1 MNKTL
6 KVLLAFSV
14 LLAYLA
20 GLWLVL
26 IHKVAGENG
35 RAEPGF
41 VLHWL
46 RDSTLALPLVLLAVW
61 LGLRLAG
68 RLLERRG
75 VGLTRGLRGAVTAA
89 AVGLA
94 AAAAMAVGVPIR
106 EGLLGTHEAAGLPL
120 PLLTLRDALL
130 ALFVTVPVSAAV
142 VALAGGWRSRRTPEE
157 SANARRTS
165 RATFL
170 KAGAGGL
177 VTVAGGAAALR
188 AVSSSSATAA
198 TATVKVPLLINEGYV
213 KMTDGSPAFM
223 RGFGLDGT
231 TGAPMVPGP
240 ALGPPA
246 ASVPIG
252 EVSFVLEGQPVE
264 VTIKN
269 TLKDAHSFLIE
280 GVVGPVAIPAGAT
293 VTFTFNTPTAP
304 VAAGTYIYRD
314 ADQIQ
319 RLLGLHGVLVVM
331 PADGSR
337 TPYRPRPDLIVPP
350 TFAQQ
355 FVWVLHDVDPV
366 WGEQARTGTP
376 IVFETFLPRFFT
388 INGVSGQQSAESRR
402 NLAARVVV
410 PDGVQGQGTLIR
422 IANTGG
428 AVHSPHF
435 HGNHVYVL
443 TDNGQSP
450 DVGGLPAVDAGGR
463 PIVAEKDVV
472 RLAQLNRKDV
482 LLPFH
487 KPFDQWPPYDPAN
500 SPNYR
505 YPMHCHAEMS
515 QTAGG
520 GQYPSG
526 MYTEWE
532 LSGPLGAPKPI
543 GG

>member
-1 MNKTL
+1 MKRL
-6 KVLLAFSV
+6 RVLLAFSV
-14 LLAYLA
+14 VLAYAA

-26 IHKVAGENG
+26 IHKVAGESAG
-35 RAEPGF
+35 TEPRF

-46 RDSTLALPLVLLAVW
+46 RDSTLALPFVLVAVW
-61 LGLRLAG
+61 LGLRLAD

-75 VGLTRGLRGAVTAA
+75 VGQSSGLAGAVTAA
-89 AVGLA
+89 AVALA
-94 AAAAMAVGVPIR
+94 AGVAMAVGVPIR
-106 EGLLGTHEAAGLPL
+106 AGLLGTHEASALPL

-130 ALFVTVPVSAAV
+130 ALFVTVPVAAAA
-142 VALAGGWRSRRTPEE
+142 VALAGGWQSRRTPER
-157 SANARRTS
+157 SGARTTS
-165 RATFL
+165 RAAFL

-188 AVSSSSATAA
+188 AVSTSSATAA
-198 TATVKVPLLINEGYV
+198 SGTVKVSLLINEGYV
-213 KMTDGSPAFM
+213 KMTDGSPCWM
-223 RGFGLDGT
+223 RGFGIVGT
-231 TGAPMVPGP
+231 TATPMVPGP
-240 ALGPPA
+240 SIGPAA

-252 EVSFVLEGQPVE
+252 EVPFVLEGQPVE
-264 VTIKN
+264 VTVKN
-269 TLKDAHSFLIE
+269 TLKDAHSFFIE

-293 VTFTFNTPTAP
+293 VTFTFNTPASP
-304 VAAGTYIYRD
+304 VAAGTYIYQD
-314 ADQIQ
+314 ADPIQ

-337 TPYRPRPDLIVPP
+337 TPYTPRPDLIEPP
-350 TFAQQ
+350 VFDQQ
-355 FVWVLHDVDPV
+355 FVWVVHDVDPV
-366 WGEQARTGTP
+366 WGEQARTGQP

-388 INGVSGQQSAESRR
+388 INGVSGEQSVASRR
-402 NLAARVVV
+402 NLPARTVV
-410 PDGVQGQGTLIR
+410 PFGVTGKGTLIR
-422 IANTGG
+422 MVNTG
-428 AVHSPHF
+428 AAAHSPHF

-443 TDNGQSP
+443 SANGQSP
-450 DVGGLPAVDAGGR
+450 EVGGLPARSATGS

-472 RLAQLNRKDV
+472 RLGSLSRKDV

-487 KPFDQWPPYDPAN
+487 LPLDQWPPYDPAN

-532 LSGPLGAPKPI
+532 LSGPLGAPKPV

>member
-1 MNKTL
+1 MKRL
-6 KVLLAFSV
+6 RVLLPLSFV
-14 LLAYLA
+14 LAYAA

-26 IHKVAGENG
+26 IYKVAGESAG
-35 RAEPGF
+35 TEPSF

-46 RDSTLALPLVLLAVW
+46 RDSTLALPVLLVAVW
-61 LGLRLAG
+61 LGLRLAD

-75 VGLTRGLRGAVTAA
+75 VGSSSGLAGAVTAA
-89 AVGLA
+89 AVALA
-94 AAAAMAVGVPIR
+94 AAAAMAVGTLIR
-106 EGLLGTHEAAGLPL
+106 EGLLGKHEAAALPL
-120 PLLTLRDALL
+120 PLLTFRDALL

-142 VALAGGWRSRRTPEE
+142 VAAAGGWQSRRALEG
-157 SANARRTS
+157 SGSARRTS
-165 RATFL
+165 RAAFL

-177 VTVAGGAAALR
+177 VSVAGGAAALR
-188 AVSSSSATAA
+188 AVSTSTATAA
-198 TATVKVPLLINEGYV
+198 SGTVKVSLLINEGYV
-213 KMTDGSPAFM
+213 KMTDGSPAWM

-269 TLKDAHSFLIE
+269 TLKDAHAFLIE
-280 GVVGPVAIPAGAT
+280 GVVGPVAVPAGAT
-293 VTFTFNTPTAP
+293 VTFTFNTPASP
-304 VAAGTYIYRD
+304 VAAGTYIYQD
-314 ADQIQ
+314 ADRVQ

-337 TPYRPRPDLIVPP
+337 TPYRPRPDLIAPP
-350 TFAQQ
+350 TFDQQ
-355 FVWVLHDVDPV
+355 FVWVMHDVDPV
-366 WGEQARTGTP
+366 WGEKARTGQT
-376 IVFETFLPRFFT
+376 IVFETFMPRFFT
-388 INGVSGQQSAESRR
+388 INGVSGEQSVASRR
-402 NLAARVVV
+402 NLSARTVV
-410 PDGVQGQGTLIR
+410 PDGVSGKGTLIR
-422 IANTGG
+422 IANTGA

-443 TDNGQSP
+443 SDNGKSP
-450 DVGGLPAVDAGGR
+450 DVGGLPAVSAAGR

-472 RLAQLNRKDV
+472 RLASLDRKDV

-532 LSGPLGAPKPI
+532 LSGPLGEPKPL